1 MVFISNVKLYVPVA
15 TSSINNN
22 INFLENI
29 KQVFKR
35 TVSWNKYRSKIAK
48 QPKNNNLD
56 YTIDPTLGQQKY
68 VCICCHKGKGLKGF
82 LSFGLASTIIV

>member
-1 MVFISNVKLYVPVA
+1 MVFINNVKLYVPVA
-15 TSSINNN
+15 TSSINN

-48 QPKNNNLD
+48 QPKNNDLD

-68 VCICCHKGKGLKGF
+68 VCICCHKGLKGF
-82 LSFGLASTIIV
+82 LSFGLASTIIA